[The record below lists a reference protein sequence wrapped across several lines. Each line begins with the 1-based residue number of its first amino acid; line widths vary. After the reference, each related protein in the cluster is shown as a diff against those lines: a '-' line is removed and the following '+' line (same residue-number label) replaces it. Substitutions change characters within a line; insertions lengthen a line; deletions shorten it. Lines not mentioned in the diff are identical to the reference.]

1 MMNHRRPPL
10 ADLRAFEAAARHLS
24 FTRAAAELG
33 VTQGAVSQRI
43 RKLEDLL
50 DLRLF
55 ERHTRSLT
63 LTNAGET
70 LATAVADG
78 LSRIDQ
84 GLAEIGRPAAPRQA
98 ATVTVSV
105 TPDFASK
112 WLLPRLTR
120 FQDKYPEIEV
130 RITAEHRFADF
141 VSDGVD
147 LGIRFGSGLNPG
159 LSTMLLMPDVV
170 FPVCSPAMLQK
181 SARFAAPADLLQSE
195 LLHDAIAEHDGSGC
209 DWRHWF
215 QQVGIVAE
223 RLDGLR
229 LNPGKLAIDSAANGL
244 GVALA
249 RGTLI
254 GNDIT
259 EGRLARPL
267 PHAVTT
273 AFSYYLVHRQK
284 PKLDCHVT
292 DFVDWLRAEAA
303 AWLVS
308 QGEIGGEIGGGAQIR
323 QDNDQPAKHSATN
336 VPPAQ
341 ARRRAS

>member
-1 MMNHRRPPL
+1 MNHRRPPL

-24 FTRAAAELG
+24 FTRAAEELG

-50 DLRLF
+50 ELRLF
-55 ERHTRSLT
+55 ERHSRSLT

-84 GLAEIGRPAAPRQA
+84 GLEEIGRPAAPRQA
-98 ATVTVSV
+98 ATLTVSV

-130 RITAEHRFADF
+130 RVTAEDRFADF
-141 VSDGVD
+141 VADGVD
-147 LGIRFGSGLNPG
+147 LGLRFGAGINPG

-170 FPVCSPAMLQK
+170 FPVCSPDLLQK
-181 SARFAAPADLLQSE
+181 GLRFVTPADLLQSE
-195 LLHDAIAEHDGSGC
+195 LLHDATAEHDGSGC

-215 QQVGIVAE
+215 QQAGVAVE

-229 LNPGKLAIDSAANGL
+229 LSPGKLAIDSAAEGL

-249 RGTLI
+249 RATLV
-254 GNDIT
+254 GNDII
-259 EGRLARPL
+259 ESRLARPL
-267 PHAVTT
+267 PHAATT

-284 PKLDCHVT
+284 PKLDCHVGA
-292 DFVDWLRAEAA
+292 FIDWLRAEAA
-303 AWLVS
+303 IWLVS
-308 QGEIGGEIGGGAQIR
+308 QGEIGGGVPIR
-323 QDNDQPAKHSATN
+323 QDNDGPAKQSEADI
-336 VPPAQ
+336 PPAP
-341 ARRRAS
+341 ADRRRAS

>member
-1 MMNHRRPPL
+1 MIHRRPPL

-24 FTRAAAELG
+24 FTRAAQELG

-50 DLRLF
+50 GLQLF

-84 GLAEIGRPAAPRQA
+84 GLEELGRPAAPRQA
-98 ATVTVSV
+98 ATLTVSV

-112 WLLPRLTR
+112 WLLPRLTG
-120 FQDKYPEIEV
+120 FQDKFPEIEV

-141 VSDGVD
+141 VTDGVD
-147 LGIRFGSGLNPG
+147 LGIRFGSGINPG
-159 LSTMLLMPDVV
+159 LSTMLLMPDIV

-181 SARFAAPADLLQSE
+181 GPRLAAPADLLQGE
-195 LLHDAIAEHDGSGC
+195 LLHDATAEHDGSGC

-215 QQVGIVAE
+215 QQAGLMIE

-229 LNPGKLAIDSAANGL
+229 LSPAKLAIESAADGL

-249 RGTLI
+249 RAALI
-254 GNDIT
+254 GNDII

-267 PHAVTT
+267 PHAATT
-273 AFSYYLVHRQK
+273 AFSYYLVYRQK
-284 PKLDCHVT
+284 PKLDCHVA
-292 DFVDWLRAEAA
+292 DFIDWLRAEAA
-303 AWLVS
+303 IWLVS
-308 QGEIGGEIGGGAQIR
+308 QGEIGTAAPVR
-323 QDNDQPAKHSATN
+323 QDNDGPKHPDKNGSAAPT
-336 VPPAQ
+336 A
-341 ARRRAS
+341 ARRAS

>member
-1 MMNHRRPPL
+1 MIHRRPPL

-24 FTRAAAELG
+24 FTRAAQELG

-50 DLRLF
+50 ELRLF

-84 GLAEIGRPAAPRQA
+84 GLEEVGRPAAPRRA
-98 ATVTVSV
+98 ATLTVSV
-105 TPDFASK
+105 TPEFASK

-120 FQDKYPEIEV
+120 FQDKFPEIEV
-130 RITAEHRFADF
+130 SITAEHRFADF
-141 VSDGVD
+141 VADGVD
-147 LGIRFGSGLNPG
+147 LGIRYGSGINPG
-159 LSTMLLMPDVV
+159 LSTMLLMPDIV
-170 FPVCSPAMLQK
+170 FPVCSPALLQK
-181 SARFAAPADLLQSE
+181 GARLAAPGDLLQSE
-195 LLHDAIAEHDGSGC
+195 LLHDATAEHDGSGC

-215 QQVGIVAE
+215 QQAGLAVE

-229 LNPGKLAIDSAANGL
+229 LSPGKLAIDSAANGL

-249 RGTLI
+249 RATLI
-254 GNDIT
+254 GNDII
-259 EGRLARPL
+259 EGRLTRPL
-267 PHAVTT
+267 PHAATT

-284 PKLDCHVT
+284 PKLDCHVA
-292 DFVDWLRAEAA
+292 DFIDWLREEAA
-303 AWLVS
+303 IWLVS
-308 QGEIGGEIGGGAQIR
+308 QGEIGAGAPVR
-323 QDNDQPAKHSATN
+323 QDNDGPAKPSEQN
-336 VPPAQ
+336 VLPPPAV
-341 ARRRAS
+341 ARRAS

>member
-1 MMNHRRPPL
+1 MIHRRPPL

-24 FTRAAAELG
+24 FTRAAQELG

-50 DLRLF
+50 ELQLF

-78 LSRIDQ
+78 LSRIDL
-84 GLAEIGRPAAPRQA
+84 GLEELGRPAAPRQA
-98 ATVTVSV
+98 ATLTVSV
-105 TPDFASK
+105 TPDFATK

-120 FQDKYPEIEV
+120 FQDKFPEIEV

-141 VSDGVD
+141 VTDGVD

-159 LSTMLLMPDVV
+159 LSTMLLMPDIV

-181 SARFAAPADLLQSE
+181 GARPGSPADLLQSE
-195 LLHDAIAEHDGSGC
+195 LLHDATAEHDGSGC

-215 QQVGIVAE
+215 EQAGVMIE

-229 LNPGKLAIDSAANGL
+229 LSPAKLAVESAIDGL

-249 RGTLI
+249 RATLI
-254 GNDIT
+254 GNDII

-267 PHAVTT
+267 PHAATT
-273 AFSYYLVHRQK
+273 VFSYYLVHRQK
-284 PKLDCHVT
+284 PKLDCHVA
-292 DFVDWLRAEAA
+292 DFIDWLRAEAA
-303 AWLVS
+303 IWLVS
-308 QGEIGGEIGGGAQIR
+308 QGDYVAALPVR
-323 QDNDQPAKHSATN
+323 QDNDGPEHPGKSVQPAPTA
-336 VPPAQ
+336 A
-341 ARRRAS
+341 RRAS